1 MVLSKINKDVS
12 YPELKSVDPGDL
24 KLEANLYQMDVLG
37 EDVIVAVG
45 NAKTTFEEHDI
56 IFFPIYLVKKNDKVV
71 QIGVF
76 EVESD
81 KPMKMMDDKNNL
93 DIKQF
98 DEPIIYTFVTKE
110 MIRKKK
116 KFPEVSLVKKKIVT
130 EILEEVVSNE
140 IPRERKDTFIL
151 TQGAHI
157 PSLLPE
163 ESEED
168 AKKIKHLY
176 KEEGVGNWVEKYM
189 KNNNYSVVESEVSRS
204 DGGDYF
210 FAALRDAFSNIAQQT
225 SIMKLRKRL
234 SDEVDDELFSSY
246 NELYKMHHEKIL
258 SETNEIKELKGQYVT
273 MQGKF
278 ANTLDR
284 GEKKELSDAATK
296 IKEEHDQMVKDKKI
310 TNQLLDEFK
319 FMKGVE
325 TLEQLQK
332 KIRTKDYWPD
342 AWAISRLERILNVK
356 IIILSN
362 DDYKNG
368 DMKNVLK
375 CGDLNDSILEN
386 RGVFQPEFYI
396 MLDYL
401 PGIHYK
407 VIGYKK
413 KLIFKFSEIPYDV
426 KRMIVDKCMEKN
438 AGAFAL
444 IPDFKK
450 FKVDSNKSKPKSTT
464 DHVFEEQYD
473 ELSDVKL
480 RGLYDDDIVFTIYAK
495 SNDKPLP
502 GKGSGEK
509 IPVKLIREEFSMLAQ
524 ISEWRKR
531 LDRSWKQ
538 EFKVDG
544 KRWTSI
550 EHYYQAN
557 KFKKHNPA
565 FYETFTLDSDS
576 ELSKDVDMAKA
587 AGSRSGKFKGETVR
601 PEGVKIDPDYSDA
614 KYKKDIYNAQ
624 HAKFSQNDELKRILM
639 ATNNAKLT
647 EHVKGLPPIVL
658 DDLMMIRDKFKRDV
672 RE

>member
-45 NAKTTFEEHDI
+45 NAKTTFEENDI

-98 DEPIIYTFVTKE
+98 DEPIIYTFVTKD
-110 MIRKKK
+110 MIQKKK
-116 KFPEVSLVKKKIVT
+116 KVPEVSLVKKKVVT
-130 EILEEVVSNE
+130 EVVEEVVYNE
-140 IPRERKDTFIL
+140 IPRERKDIFVL
-151 TQGAHI
+151 THGAHI
-157 PSLLPE
+157 PQLLPE
-163 ESEED
+163 ESEDD
-168 AKKIKHLY
+168 AKKIKRAY
-176 KEEGVGNWVEKYM
+176 IEEGVGNWVEKYM
-189 KNNNYSVVESEVSRS
+189 RNNNYSIVESEVTRN
-204 DGGDYF
+204 DCGDYF
-210 FAALRDAFSNIAQQT
+210 FAAVRDAFSNIAQQT

-234 SDEVDDELFSSY
+234 SDEVDDALFANY
-246 NELYKMHHEKIL
+246 KELYTMHHEKIL
-258 SETNEIKELKGQYVT
+258 TETNMIKELKAQYVT

-284 GEKKELSDAATK
+284 GEKKEMSDAATK
-296 IKEEHDQMVKDKKI
+296 IKEDHDQMVKDKKI

-325 TLEQLQK
+325 TPEQLQK
-332 KIRTKDYWPD
+332 KIRTKDYWAD
-342 AWAISRLERILNVK
+342 TWAISTLERILNVK
-356 IIILSN
+356 FIILSN
-362 DDYKNG
+362 EDYKNG

-375 CGDLNDSILEN
+375 CGQLNDSILEN

-396 MLDYL
+396 MLDYS
-401 PGIHYK
+401 PGVHYK

-413 KLIFKFSEIPYDV
+413 KLIFKFNEIPYDI

-450 FKVDSNKSKPKSTT
+450 FKATNNKSKTQSTT
-464 DHVFEEQYD
+464 DEELDKQYD

-480 RGLYDDDIVFTIYAK
+480 RGLYDDDIVFNIYSK

-509 IPVKLIREEFSMLAQ
+509 ISVKLIREEFGKLAQ
-524 ISEWRKR
+524 IPEWRKK
-531 LDRSWKQ
+531 LDRSWNQ

-544 KRWTSI
+544 KKWASV

-565 FYETFTLDSDS
+565 FYGAFSLDSDS
-576 ELSKDVDMAKA
+576 ELSKDVEMAKA
-587 AGSRSGKFKGETVR
+587 AGSKSGKFKGDTVR

-614 KYKKDIYNAQ
+614 TYKKEMYNAQ
-624 HAKFSQNDELKRILM
+624 YAKFFQNEDLKSILM
-639 ATNNAKLT
+639 NTNNAMLT
-647 EHVKGLPPIVL
+647 EHVKGRPPIVL
-658 DDLMMIRDKFKRDV
+658 DDLMMIRDKFKRDMI
-672 RE
+672 E

>member
-24 KLEANLYQMDVLG
+24 KLEANLYQMEVLG

-45 NAKTTFEEHDI
+45 NAKTTFEENDI
-56 IFFPIYLVKKNDKVV
+56 IFFPIYLVKKNNKVV

-98 DEPIIYTFVTKE
+98 DEPVIYSFVTKD
-110 MIRKKK
+110 MIQKKRMV
-116 KFPEVSLVKKKIVT
+116 PEVSLVKKKVVH
-130 EILEEVVSNE
+130 EVVEEVVYNE
-140 IPRERKDTFIL
+140 IPRERKDIFVL
-151 TQGAHI
+151 THGAHI
-157 PSLLPE
+157 PQLLQE
-163 ESEED
+163 ESEDD
-168 AKKIKHLY
+168 AKKIKKAY
-176 KEEGVGNWVEKYM
+176 REEGGGIWIDKYM
-189 KNNNYSVVESEVSRS
+189 KNNNYSIVESEVTRN
-204 DGGDYF
+204 DCGDYF
-210 FAALRDAFSNIAQQT
+210 FAAVRDAFSNIAQQT

-234 SDEVDDELFSSY
+234 SDEADDALFSNY
-246 NELYKMHHEKIL
+246 KELYTMHHEKIMT
-258 SETNEIKELKGQYVT
+258 ETNTIKELKTQYV
-273 MQGKF
+273 MLQGKF

-284 GEKKELSDAATK
+284 GEKKELSDTATK

-325 TLEQLQK
+325 TPEQLQK
-332 KIRTKDYWPD
+332 KIRTKDYFAD
-342 AWAISRLERILNVK
+342 TWAISTLERILNVK
-356 IIILSN
+356 FIILSN

-375 CGDLNDSILEN
+375 CGQLNDSILEN

-396 MLDYL
+396 MLDYS
-401 PGIHYK
+401 PGTHYK

-413 KLIFKFSEIPYDV
+413 KLIFKFSEIPYDI

-450 FKVDSNKSKPKSTT
+450 FKADNNKSKNKSTT
-464 DHVFEEQYD
+464 DEDFEEQYD

-509 IPVKLIREEFSMLAQ
+509 IPLKRIRDEFSMLAH
-524 ISEWRKR
+524 IPGWRKR

-544 KRWTSI
+544 KKWTSV

-565 FYETFTLDSDS
+565 FYESFSLDSDS
-576 ELSKDVDMAKA
+576 DLSKDVEMARA
-587 AGSRSGKFKGETVR
+587 AGSKSGKFKGETLR

-614 KYKKDIYNAQ
+614 TYKKEMYNAQ
-624 HAKFSQNDELKRILM
+624 YAKFVQHDDLKSILM
-639 ATNNAKLT
+639 GTNNAMLA
-647 EHVKGLPPIVL
+647 EHVKGRPPIVL

-672 RE
+672 IE